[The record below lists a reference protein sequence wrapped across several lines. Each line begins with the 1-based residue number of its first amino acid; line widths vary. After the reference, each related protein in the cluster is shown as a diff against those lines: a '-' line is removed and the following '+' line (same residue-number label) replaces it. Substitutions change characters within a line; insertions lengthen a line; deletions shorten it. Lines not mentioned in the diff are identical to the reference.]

1 MIELVT
7 AAATSA
13 NTIGSH
19 SHPVLEEGNLSF
31 PEGRYIVGF
40 EGRQNEPSFDLVH
53 RVEGAGLI
61 TDLVKREKARYGCIV
76 SSPRS
81 FFRKTHLAEGS
92 RQRIAWDAGDLGEP
106 PLFTPVVLCTSDVEE
121 IALSARSHGVHEVWD
136 GVPVAM
142 RKGARL
148 AVGDVFDLR
157 SSMMQFIRIEADDR
171 QEGNSFHVEPEAE
184 PFGFVVRASPSLHR
198 YLRSAPADP
207 VRKNVMTHI
216 VTACFALLQRKYG
229 DEEEWDRNL
238 QRLADHIAAEYPHR
252 WDDDEFRPEA
262 AATALYPHVL
272 PTAEGRR

>member
-40 EGRQNEPSFDLVH
+40 EGQQDGPSFNLVH
-53 RVEGAGLI
+53 QVEGAGLI
-61 TDLVKREKARYGCIV
+61 SDLLKQEKARYACIV

-81 FFRKTHLAEGS
+81 FFRKTHLADGS
-92 RQRIAWDAGDLGEP
+92 RQRVAWDDSDLGEP

-121 IALSARSHGVHEVWD
+121 IALSTRRHGVHKVWD
-136 GVPVAM
+136 GVPIGL

-148 AVGDVFDLR
+148 AVGDVFDLQ
-157 SSMMQFIRIEADDR
+157 SSMMQFIRIESDDR
-171 QEGNSFHVEPEAE
+171 QEGNSFSVEPRSE

-198 YLRSAPADP
+198 YLRSSPADP

-216 VTACFALLQRKYG
+216 VTACFAILQRQYR

-238 QRLADHIAAEYPHR
+238 KGLADHVAEKYPHR
-252 WDDDEFRPEA
+252 WDDDDFRPEA
-262 AATALYPHVL
+262 AATALYPLVL
-272 PTAEGRR
+272 PESPA